1 MIRKHFRLKRIAL
14 GLAFAAIA
22 VPVAQAKPV
31 SEIQGHG
38 GTTPTMSQLEAQG
51 NAYQARVRSENA
63 SRRPIAS
70 EISVQSTL
78 SQAQVE
84 ALRYQAMVDLYS
96 RQNPVRSENSF
107 GAPGPSVGGAT
118 GPQHVISATS
128 SSRFD
133 WTDASL
139 GAAAAFA
146 TALLL
151 LTAVGLGRRNRSRLA
166 SV

>member
-22 VPVAQAKPV
+22 APVAQATPYGGSPGSQQDQSVLSTEV
-31 SEIQGHG
+31 SPYELRSTHIVPG
-38 GTTPTMSQLEAQG
+38 GMTL
-51 NAYQARVRSENA
+51 A
-63 SRRPIAS
+63 S
-70 EISVQSTL
+70 STI
-78 SQAQVE
+78 
-84 ALRYQAMVDLYS
+84 
-96 RQNPVRSENSF
+96 VRSENSF
-107 GAPGPSVGGAT
+107 GAPGPSAAGAT
-118 GPQHVISATS
+118 GPQHVISTTS

-166 SV
+166 SA

>member
-22 VPVAQAKPV
+22 APVAQATP
-31 SEIQGHG
+31 EIQAGLTAPSSAYLSTEVSPYELRSTHIVPG
-38 GTTPTMSQLEAQG
+38 GMTL
-51 NAYQARVRSENA
+51 
-63 SRRPIAS
+63 
-70 EISVQSTL
+70 VQPSI
-78 SQAQVE
+78 
-84 ALRYQAMVDLYS
+84 
-96 RQNPVRSENSF
+96 VRSENSF
-107 GAPGPSVGGAT
+107 GAPGPSAAGAT

-151 LTAVGLGRRNRSRLA
+151 LTAVGLGRRNRSGLA
-166 SV
+166 NA

>member
-22 VPVAQAKPV
+22 APVAQATPYGGSPASQQDQSVLSTEV
-31 SEIQGHG
+31 SPYELRSTHIVPG
-38 GTTPTMSQLEAQG
+38 GMTL
-51 NAYQARVRSENA
+51 
-63 SRRPIAS
+63 
-70 EISVQSTL
+70 VQPSI
-78 SQAQVE
+78 
-84 ALRYQAMVDLYS
+84 
-96 RQNPVRSENSF
+96 VRSENSF
-107 GAPGPSVGGAT
+107 GAPGPSAAGAT

-139 GAAAAFA
+139 GAAAAFG

-151 LTAVGLGRRNRSRLA
+151 LTAVGLGRRNRSGLA
-166 SV
+166 NA